1 MLRKYKN
8 IILDL
13 SLKKIYQKFFLNDI
27 KNTGY
32 FYYLKNLYFL
42 FLKKKFPELEQI
54 SFDKNINLLLNYD
67 GIDTL
72 DLYHLVFEPDLSK
85 DLNKYYKLQEKQ
97 IFLRFLKYSLIPKHI
112 TKKYADIYSYCINH
126 INQPLNILEI
136 GGGLPHGLMYKIWK
150 KEKSFFKNITYIE
163 ADMLHAEFFNWYC
176 KENEIKIE
184 TKFFPASKTPSISN
198 IDYNFVFA
206 KDIFEHLDDPKKLIK
221 DLIDNTKNSKTLLC
235 LDLEHKGKKTT
246 QHINPNLPLFKK
258 DLIDSG
264 FHVIKKF
271 GDVHI
276 WKKM

>member
-1 MLRKYKN
+1 
-8 IILDL
+8 
-13 SLKKIYQKFFLNDI
+13 
-27 KNTGY
+27 
-32 FYYLKNLYFL
+32 
-42 FLKKKFPELEQI
+42 
-54 SFDKNINLLLNYD
+54 
-67 GIDTL
+67 
-72 DLYHLVFEPDLSK
+72 
-85 DLNKYYKLQEKQ
+85 
-97 IFLRFLKYSLIPKHI
+97 
-112 TKKYADIYSYCINH
+112 
-126 INQPLNILEI
+126 
-136 GGGLPHGLMYKIWK
+136 
-150 KEKSFFKNITYIE
+150 
-163 ADMLHAEFFNWYC
+163 MLHAEFFNWYC
-176 KENEIKIE
+176 KENEIKID

-246 QHINPNLPLFKK
+246 QHINPNLPLFKN